1 MTSLPGI
8 PVVCIAL
15 MGVLLFL
22 LGANVTRHRAIRG
35 ATGNQQP
42 TDPADRMYIAQ
53 RAHGNASEYVPTLAV
68 LIVVCATLTD
78 GWWLNALAIAALAAR
93 SLHAFGLLTAKTM
106 AGHGPV
112 RDIGAMGTY
121 LTGVLL
127 GVTALV
133 AL

>member
-1 MTSLPGI
+1 MTTI
-8 PVVCIAL
+8 PVVSIAL
-15 MGVLLFL
+15 MGVLLFV

-42 TDPADRMYIAQ
+42 TDPADRMHIAQ

-78 GWWLNALAIAALAAR
+78 GWWLNALAIAAVSAR
-93 SLHAFGLLTAKTM
+93 ALHALGMLTSKTL
-106 AGHGPV
+106 AGHGPL
-112 RDIGAMGTY
+112 RDAGAMGTY
-121 LTGVLL
+121 ATGVLL

>member
-1 MTSLPGI
+1 MTTI

-15 MGVLLFL
+15 MGVLLFA
-22 LGANVTRHRAIRG
+22 LGANVTRHRALRG

-68 LIVVCATLTD
+68 LIVVCAFLTD
-78 GWWLNALAIAALAAR
+78 GWWLNALAIAALTAR
-93 SLHAFGLLTAKTM
+93 ALHALGMLTAKTL

-112 RDIGAMGTY
+112 RDLGAMGTY
-121 LTGVLL
+121 ATGIAL